1 MKTGLPTTEVVPF
14 SEVAIDPD
22 DITTSTNGSAPTKF
36 TFESPVYLEGGTE
49 YAMVL
54 KSVSLKY
61 KVFVSRIG
69 ENDLI
74 TDEFVSNQPTLGS
87 LFKSQNA
94 STWEPSQWE
103 DLKFKLNRAAF
114 AQQGTLEL
122 YNPILSRGNYQIP
135 KLMPDALRTHSKKV
149 KVGLSSA
156 FGAGIHPT
164 LGNTIYQ
171 QGSNVTG
178 NLVGTAGAASGSL
191 TVTRAGIGYTSANAS
206 VISRAIAGHTVAGV
220 ALSAVT
226 GSGVNARATV
236 VYKDGA
242 VASATIT
249 KGGQGYQVG
258 DVLGITTDLGINGRL
273 SVVAIAATSELIID
287 NVQGVFLTGAGTT
300 LMFGTEDG
308 DIGSTMAGVGSAICG
323 NGGSVG
329 ETYLLELSY
338 L

>member
-1 MKTGLPTTEVVPF
+1 MPFPSNNPLEKLPLRVIP
-14 SEVAIDPD
+14 
-22 DITTSTNGSAPTKF
+22 
-36 TFESPVYLEGGTE
+36 FESPVYLEGGTE

-135 KLMPDALRTHSKKV
+135 KLMPDALQTHAKKV
-149 KVGLSSA
+149 RVGLSSA

-178 NLVGTAGAASGSL
+178 NLVGTSGAASGTL
-191 TVTRAGIGYTSANAS
+191 TVTRAGIGYTSAAAS
-206 VISRAIAGHTVAGV
+206 G
-220 ALSAVT
+220 LS
-226 GSGVNARATV
+226 
-236 VYKDGA
+236 
-242 VASATIT
+242 
-249 KGGQGYQVG
+249 
-258 DVLGITTDLGINGRL
+258 
-273 SVVAIAATSELIID
+273 
-287 NVQGVFLTGAGTT
+287 
-300 LMFGTEDG
+300 
-308 DIGSTMAGVGSAICG
+308 
-323 NGGSVG
+323 
-329 ETYLLELSY
+329 
-338 L
+338 